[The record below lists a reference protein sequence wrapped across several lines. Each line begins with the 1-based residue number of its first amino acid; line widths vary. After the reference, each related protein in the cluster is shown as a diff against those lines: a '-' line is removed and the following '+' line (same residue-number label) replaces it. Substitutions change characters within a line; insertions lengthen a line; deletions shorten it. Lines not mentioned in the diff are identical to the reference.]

1 MRITVYHITTI
12 DFSPATHYAAFFF
25 FCFWISWTPK
35 VMLSNLP
42 RVVQNVIIVDWSKI
56 SNWNCL
62 SIRISH
68 SEFCMQQCTCLLY
81 TQKNSYCYF
90 KAPGEPSNLSLV
102 NRTDSTIT
110 LSWSKP
116 VNQNGII
123 VKYTVSEERNIDVE
137 SYWRMNYS
145 ILLFLTKPIRLTN
158 LTQERSYPTP
168 NIFTQHS
175 AVLYDTWG

>member
-1 MRITVYHITTI
+1 
-12 DFSPATHYAAFFF
+12 
-25 FCFWISWTPK
+25 
-35 VMLSNLP
+35 MLSNLP

-56 SNWNCL
+56 STWNCL

-123 VKYTVSEERNIDVE
+123 VKYTRIFVAQCTFTNNMII
-137 SYWRMNYS
+137 WNNH
-145 ILLFLTKPIRLTN
+145 ILNQLCYTGQYYKTLLGVLTTLKWLVIHCWIVHT
-158 LTQERSYPTP
+158 S
-168 NIFTQHS
+168 
-175 AVLYDTWG
+175 